1 MVLSWK
7 KDWPLKYKPY
17 CPECG
22 QQKAS
27 NLRSVSTDKKIY
39 EVVYSDKW
47 EDIGKYMKRKILHF
61 EDEEM
66 LANIYSTKLKQL
78 GFDYKFYLHPPK
90 TEQELISLVLTEK
103 PDLIIMD
110 IIMPV
115 MDGFK
120 ATEILKNHPETK
132 DTPIIGLCN
141 MGQKEDIDKA
151 RELGM
156 SDYFVNSQITP
167 TKFVA
172 RVGGFLDSPQDYTP
186 KFG

>member
-1 MVLSWK
+1 MS
-7 KDWPLKYKPY
+7 Y
-17 CPECG
+17 
-22 QQKAS
+22 
-27 NLRSVSTDKKIY
+27 
-39 EVVYSDKW
+39 
-47 EDIGKYMKRKILHF
+47 KILHF

-78 GFDYKFYLHPPK
+78 GFEYKFYLHPPEK
-90 TEQELISLVLTEK
+90 EQELINLVLAEK

-120 ATEILKNHPETK
+120 ATEILKNHSETK
-132 DTPIIGLCN
+132 AIPIMGLCN
-141 MGQKEDIDKA
+141 MGQQADIDKA

-172 RVGGFLDSPQDYTP
+172 RVESFFESPEDYSP